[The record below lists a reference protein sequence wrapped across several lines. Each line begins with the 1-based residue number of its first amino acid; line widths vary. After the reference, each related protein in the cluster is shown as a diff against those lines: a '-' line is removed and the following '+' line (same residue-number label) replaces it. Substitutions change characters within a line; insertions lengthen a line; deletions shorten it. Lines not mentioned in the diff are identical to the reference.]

1 MDPQSAAF
9 TPRDDIWR
17 FQSDMLRVQQ
27 TQSDHGERL
36 SRLERRQD
44 EDARMKSVWGTS
56 SPFPGVLSGTPQ
68 QGRPLCF
75 FSNVSLL
82 DTGGDIKS
90 SLYNEYSNNDNIQVP
105 FNSLSA
111 MPSVASTITQAI
123 LSAAST

>member
-9 TPRDDIWR
+9 TPRDDVWR

-68 QGRPLCF
+68 QGMTYYLAR
-75 FSNVSLL
+75 
-82 DTGGDIKS
+82 DGK
-90 SLYNEYSNNDNIQVP
+90 E
-105 FNSLSA
+105 
-111 MPSVASTITQAI
+111 
-123 LSAAST
+123 

>member
-9 TPRDDIWR
+9 TPRDEIWR

-68 QGRPLCF
+68 QGRLSHF
-75 FSNVSLL
+75 LEDIQLLEKGRHTSLALQTDVSNKLHLL
-82 DTGGDIKS
+82 I
-90 SLYNEYSNNDNIQVP
+90 LLQVPSNN
-105 FNSLSA
+105 LS
-111 MPSVASTITQAI
+111 MTPSVVSTTIQA
-123 LSAAST
+123 T